1 MTERIKKMLNM
12 ENGVTRIPAQS
23 ERSFF
28 FYLTIIAVVIYL
40 GNRFLSG

>member
-1 MTERIKKMLNM
+1 MTEKIKRILNI

-40 GNRFLSG
+40 GNRFLFG